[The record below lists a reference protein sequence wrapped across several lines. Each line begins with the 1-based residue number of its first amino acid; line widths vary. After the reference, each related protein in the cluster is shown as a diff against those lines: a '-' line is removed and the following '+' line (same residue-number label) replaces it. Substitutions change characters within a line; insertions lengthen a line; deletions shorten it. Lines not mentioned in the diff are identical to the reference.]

1 MYLLVPLCFRSSCQ
15 MVPPC
20 LTNFGSGALDADF
33 PRLLGAGQRRRRC
46 TRPGRPRGPADGQ
59 ERLSD
64 QDRLRAHAVA
74 VAGDEY
80 AAAGRGEMPR
90 RLLRPHGRRL
100 LPVRRHQDQALQ
112 VKFGDQ
118 RVGRCQPR
126 GGRRLQRSRRRLLV
140 VRAIRQHAD
149 RLQHPGCAAGR
160 TGRYAWSGKPVHGA
174 RRLAAAGPLCH
185 RGGRLRRA
193 RLPQRQQ
200 QKSPQLGHQR
210 RHGWTI
216 GVNLCDEQEFA
227 DGGRVTG
234 IAGGEFGYV
243 MQETSIRRMIFQP
256 GSDTAFR
263 FERVEK
269 EHGAAA
275 GYAVVA
281 TINAVFFI
289 SNDGFYSFGESG
301 LVPIGAQRVNRWFR
315 ANSDSARFF
324 SVIAFTDPYAPRIYW
339 AFYNAAGSANFD
351 RLLIYDWQLD
361 RWSWSDAGAMF
372 WATSVTS
379 GLSLEALDT
388 FGSIDTGVPYSLDSR
403 VWEGGR
409 PVIGALDIAGRLAFL
424 EGAAPRDATLATAPL
439 QLNPGARA
447 NVGSVMPI
455 GVFNGASLAVRAG
468 RRERTQ
474 DPVSY
479 TAAVTP
485 SARSGIAR
493 LKASG
498 RFHEIG
504 QTLQQDSGH

>member
-1 MYLLVPLCFRSSCQ
+1 MQIS
-15 MVPPC
+15 
-20 LTNFGSGALDADF
+20 
-33 PRLLGAGQRRRRC
+33 LGAWEPDSAGVDARDQAGRVVLQTARNVYPTKTGYGPMPSLSQVTNTPLPGGEKCLGACFARTDGGYFLFAGTK
-46 TRPGRPRGPADGQ
+46 TRLYKYNSGTSAWDDVSR
-59 ERLSD
+59 
-64 QDRLRAHAVA
+64 
-74 VAGDEY
+74 
-80 AAAGRGEMPR
+80 AAGGAYNVPDGDYWSFAQFGNT
-90 RLLRPHGRRL
+90 LIACNI
-100 LPVRRHQDQALQ
+100 QDVPQ
-112 VKFGDQ
+112 
-118 RVGRCQPR
+118 
-126 GGRRLQRSRRRLLV
+126 
-140 VRAIRQHAD
+140 
-149 RLQHPGCAAGR
+149 
-160 TGRYAWSGKPVHGA
+160 
-174 RRLAAAGPLCH
+174 AGPVDTLGPGN
-185 RGGRLRRA
+185 RFTALAGSPPQA
-193 RLPQRQQ
+193 RYVTVVGDFVV
-200 QKSPQLGHQR
+200 LGCLSANNR
-210 RHGWTI
+210 KVRNSAINDATGWTV

-379 GLSLEALDT
+379 GLSLEALDS

-424 EGAAPRDATLATAPL
+424 EGAAPLDATLATAPL

-498 RFHEIG
+498 RFHEIE
-504 QTLQQDSGH
+504 QTITQASGTPWTHAQGLDIGATPDGRK